1 MTSVTMKSATIR
13 SVDIASV
20 GAGPVGLALA
30 GMLLARGVQAER
42 IAIIDGKTA
51 AAASQDPRSIALS
64 WGSHE
69 LLKQIHAWPAMAT
82 AITQI
87 HVSRRGNFGRT
98 LIDCAEHQ
106 VPALGYV
113 CRYGDVVSALSA
125 ALDTAGV
132 FQHRPA
138 RVITA
143 EENDTQII
151 LTLSDDQQIHA
162 GLLVQAEGGVF
173 GTQTDKE
180 IHRDYRQMAI
190 VASVNSDGMLAGRA
204 FERFTEEGPL
214 ALLPD
219 RDAYSLVWCVRPENC
234 EALLALPDTDFLQA
248 LQQAFGSRVG
258 RFTQISPRHSYPLGL
273 NAQPSNSPRSVA
285 IGNAAQTLHPVAGQ
299 GLNLGLRDA
308 AVLAKALANNP
319 TMAGLRQFEQ
329 ERRGDRGLTLKLT
342 DLMAR
347 VFASSSDQSISQSL
361 LGLSLGMIDLMPP
374 ARRALSKQMMF
385 GWRG

>member
-1 MTSVTMKSATIR
+1 MKPAMTSVDITI
-13 SVDIASV
+13 A

-30 GMLLARGVQAER
+30 AMLVARGVSAER

-51 AAASQDPRSIALS
+51 EAASQDPRSIALS

-69 LLKQIHAWPAMAT
+69 LLKQIHAWPSTAT

-87 HVSRRGNFGRT
+87 HVSRRGSFGRT
-98 LIDCAEHQ
+98 FIDCAEHQ

-113 CRYGDVVSALSA
+113 CRYGDVVSTLSA
-125 ALDTAGV
+125 ALDPAGV

-138 RVITA
+138 RVIDVK
-143 EENDTQII
+143 ENDSQVI
-151 LTLSDDQQIHA
+151 LSLSDDQQISTA
-162 GLLVQAEGGVF
+162 LLVQAEGGVF
-173 GTQTDKE
+173 GTQTHKE
-180 IHRDYRQMAI
+180 IHRDYQQMAI
-190 VASVNSDGMLAGRA
+190 VANVNSDGKIVGRA

-219 RDAYSLVWCVRPENC
+219 RDAYSLVWCVRPEHG
-234 EALLALPDTDFLQA
+234 ETLLALPDADFLQA
-248 LQQAFGSRVG
+248 LQQAFGNRVG

-273 NAQPSNSPRSVA
+273 NAQPAHSPRSVA

-308 AVLAKALANNP
+308 AVLAKVLAHNP
-319 TMAGLRQFEQ
+319 TIAGLRQFEQ
-329 ERRGDRGLTLKLT
+329 ERRGDRRVTLRLT

-347 VFASSSDQSISQSL
+347 IFASGADQSLSQSL
-361 LGLSLGMIDLMPP
+361 LGMSLGMIDLMPP
-374 ARRALSKQMMF
+374 ARRELSEQMMF
-385 GWRG
+385 GWRQ

>member
-1 MTSVTMKSATIR
+1 MKSATTK
-13 SVDIASV
+13 SVDIAIV

-30 GMLLARGVQAER
+30 GMLITRGVHAER
-42 IAIIDGKTA
+42 MAIIDGKTA
-51 AAASQDPRSIALS
+51 DVASQDPRSIALS

-69 LLKQIHAWPAMAT
+69 LLKQIHAWPAKAT

-106 VPALGYV
+106 LPALGYV
-113 CRYGDVVSALSA
+113 CRYGDVVSGLSA

-132 FQHRPA
+132 VQHRPT
-138 RVITA
+138 RVIA
-143 EENDTQII
+143 VEENDAQVI
-151 LTLSDDQQIHA
+151 LSLSDDQQIRT

-173 GTQTDKE
+173 GTQTSKE
-180 IHRDYRQMAI
+180 IHRDYQQMAI
-190 VASVNSDGMLAGRA
+190 VASVKSNDMMVGRA

-219 RDAYSLVWCVRPENC
+219 RDAYSLVWCVRPERC

-248 LQQAFGSRVG
+248 LQQAFGHRVG
-258 RFTQISPRHSYPLGL
+258 QFTQISPRHSYPLGL
-273 NAQPSNSPRSVA
+273 NAQPANSPRSVA

-308 AVLAKALANNP
+308 AVLAKTLAHNP
-319 TMAGLRQFEQ
+319 TTAGLRRFEQ
-329 ERRGDRGLTLKLT
+329 ERRGDRSLTLRLT

-347 VFASSSDQSISQSL
+347 VFASGTDRSLSQSL
-361 LGLSLGMIDLMPP
+361 LGLSLGLIDLVPP
-374 ARRALSKQMMF
+374 ARRALSEQMMF
-385 GWRG
+385 GWRS